1 MTENNES
8 DDLFKN
14 LPRGDFNLLG
24 VKKDKKPKTKIILVI
39 GGGVLFLF
47 IAISSIFFF
56 AYRAMQA
63 NNPNPVDE
71 TNVKADAALNSKP
84 ISDDELQKRRAEIL
98 RRKKEEEAKTP
109 PQPVQT
115 TPAIVTATGKQEP
128 PPPSAAY
135 LRKLSGG
142 ITVQETGGGQ
152 SASSSGDSSEQQ
164 SANTAVV
171 APEAAAALNQDS
183 DSVGLGTPVDNSRGN
198 LSNLRGTSYAS
209 TSAYMSPDRK
219 FLLKRKSNLR
229 CALYTGVKTDH
240 PGFVKCILTQPLYSA
255 DGSVILAE
263 AGAELDGEQKVEI
276 KPGQSS
282 VFTTWTDLETSVGVR
297 ASLNAL
303 GTGAMGESGTNAYV
317 DNHYGQRFGGAV
329 MLSFIQ
335 DAFASAANA
344 TKNNNSTYSFDNS
357 ESNAESM
364 ATKALDSSINIPPT
378 GYVLPGTVINVI
390 VAQDVDFSSVFKT
403 RPQR

>member
-1 MTENNES
+1 MTENKES
-8 DDLFKN
+8 DDLFKHS
-14 LPRGDFNLLG
+14 PRGDFNLLG

-47 IAISSIFFF
+47 ITISSIFFF

-71 TNVKADAALNSKP
+71 KNVKADAALNTKP
-84 ISDDELQKRRAEIL
+84 VSDDELQNRRAEIL
-98 RRKKEEEAKTP
+98 RRKKEEEAKTQP
-109 PQPVQT
+109 PPVQPT
-115 TPAIVTATGKQEP
+115 SAVVAASGKQEP

-152 SASSSGDSSEQQ
+152 SVSSGNDSVDTPAHS
-164 SANTAVV
+164 TAAV
-171 APEAAAALNQDS
+171 APEAAAALNQNGDS
-183 DSVGLGTPVDNSRGN
+183 AGLGTPTDNSRGS
-198 LSNLRGTSYAS
+198 LSNLGGTSYAS
-209 TSAYMSPDRK
+209 TQAFMSPDRK

-240 PGFVKCILTQPLYSA
+240 PGFVKCILTQPLYSS
-255 DGSVILAE
+255 DGSIVLAE

-282 VFTTWTDLETSVGVR
+282 VFTTWTDLETAGGVR
-297 ASLNAL
+297 ANLNAL

-344 TKNNNSTYSFDNS
+344 TQKNNSTYSFDNS
-357 ESNAESM
+357 ESNAENM